1 MFPTDWIS
9 QLTTTLALRTR
20 QPSPMPKID
29 IETLK
34 FILQR
39 NESDIRKINEIMQDV
54 EQELKAEEAERAN
67 RPPPVKKQFSIVLAD
82 NEGEL
87 AGKAITGW
95 VLQIPEEDSATVAPE
110 RIIRA
115 AYEYN
120 ASPKGCRMPAKSIG
134 EACEA
139 VSAKFFKEQNI
150 WVKTKVPVHAVTAP
164 NKIPTEKVE

>member
-1 MFPTDWIS
+1 M
-9 QLTTTLALRTR
+9 A
-20 QPSPMPKID
+20 KID
-29 IETLK
+29 IDTLK

-39 NESDIRKINEIMQDV
+39 NETDVRKINEIMQDIQ
-54 EQELKAEEAERAN
+54 QELQAEEEERAN

-82 NEGEL
+82 SEGVLEGQEL
-87 AGKAITGW
+87 TGW
-95 VLQIPEEDSATVAPE
+95 VVQIPEEDSVTVAPD

-120 ASPKGCRMPAKSIG
+120 ATPKGRRMPVETIG

-139 VSAKFFKEQNI
+139 VTAKFFKEQNI
-150 WVKTKVPVHAVTAP
+150 WVKTKVPVFAVATQ